1 MHIGQEIRRKLEE
14 RQQTVVWLA
23 GELSCTRTNVYK
35 IFDKSSIDTELLQR
49 ISVALDFNFFSL
61 YSDVIRTKI
70 AEKTLPG

>member
-61 YSDVIRTKI
+61 YSDVIRAKI